1 MTEIYILLAEEVAP
15 SIINRPIVPTAVA
28 VAAPPTIDPDAIDE
42 ETWMKEPAMKSEKA
56 WTETDETG
64 PEARTEADE
73 AGVEAWV
80 KTAGK
85 SGMEAPEAAPVKSA
99 AATAVNHN
107 GRRRGR

>member
-28 VAAPPTIDPDAIDE
+28 VAATPTIDPDAIDE
-42 ETWMKEPAMKSEKA
+42 ETWMKEPAMKSDK
-56 WTETDETG
+56 
-64 PEARTEADE
+64 ARTEADE

-80 KTAGK
+80 NTAGK

-99 AATAVNHN
+99 AATAVKHN